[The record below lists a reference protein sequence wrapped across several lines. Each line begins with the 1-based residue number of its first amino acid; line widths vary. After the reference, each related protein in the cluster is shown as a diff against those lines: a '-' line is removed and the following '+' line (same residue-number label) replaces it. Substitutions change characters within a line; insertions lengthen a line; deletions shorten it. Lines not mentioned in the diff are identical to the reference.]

1 MRYSTLG
8 DSGLMVSA
16 VGVGLNNVGNRID
29 RDQTKAVIDAAADTG
44 ITLLDTADS
53 YGFTAGAGAS
63 ERILGEVLK
72 GRRDDFVVATKFGG
86 SMNGLYGNDY
96 GARGSRRYIRRAVEG
111 SLQRLQTDHIDLYQY
126 HRPDNITP
134 IAETLAALQELV
146 QEGKIRYIGSSNFSG
161 WQVADAAWTAETSG
175 FTAFI
180 SEQSEYS
187 LARRELEREVVP
199 AAERFGVGILPYFP
213 LASGVLT
220 GKVGRDRK
228 APKGSRLAAGNF
240 AGWLTDEAFDLV
252 DGLSAYAKA
261 RGISLLDV
269 AIGGLAAQPAVAS
282 VIAGATSPEQIRQN
296 AAAIEWEPT
305 VDDLAELDNIARP
318 GVNLVFSR

>member
-1 MRYSTLG
+1 MRYQTLG

-16 VGVGLNNVGNRID
+16 VGLGLNNVGYRID
-29 RDQTKAVIDAAADTG
+29 REQTRAVLDTAAEVG

-53 YGFTAGAGAS
+53 YGFSAGPGAS
-63 ERILGEVLK
+63 ERIVGEVLK
-72 GRRDDFVVATKFGG
+72 GRRDDFVLATKFG
-86 SMNGLYGNDY
+86 SNMSGLNGNDF

-111 SLQRLQTDHIDLYQY
+111 SLQRLQTDYIDLYQY

-134 IAETLAALQELV
+134 IAETLAALHELV

-175 FTAFI
+175 LTSFI

-187 LARRELEREVVP
+187 LARREIEREVVP
-199 AAERFGVGILPYFP
+199 AAERFGVDILPYFP

-228 APKGSRLAAGNF
+228 APKGSRLEGNF

-252 DGLSAYAKA
+252 DGLGAYAKA
-261 RGISLLDV
+261 RDLSLLEV
-269 AIGGLAAQPAVAS
+269 AVGGLAAQPAVGS
-282 VIAGATSPEQIRQN
+282 VIAGATSPEQVRQN
-296 AAAIEWEPT
+296 AAAADWEPT
-305 VDDLAELDNIARP
+305 LEDLAELDKIAPP
-318 GVNLVFSR
+318 GVNIPFSR